1 MSADETSS
9 PKINYHSFR
18 TLPAS
23 AASASV
29 WSLSV
34 PRVVCEGAGVTV
46 TGQNKSG
53 DEVSLPKIN
62 FHSFSTLP
70 PPCLFLMRA
79 SQDAAVYPGRTPQFT
94 ELYGDSGGRK
104 MLILLYFFDSERVG
118 GNTRRNGERQEGE
131 MGGKLGGEER
141 K

>member
-1 MSADETSS
+1 MSGDETPS
-9 PKINYHSFR
+9 PKINYHSFH

-34 PRVVCEGAGVTV
+34 PWVVWEGAGVTV
-46 TGQNKSG
+46 TGQNKSR
-53 DEVSLPKIN
+53 DEVLLPKIN

-79 SQDAAVYPGRTPQFT
+79 SQDTAVYPG
-94 ELYGDSGGRK
+94 
-104 MLILLYFFDSERVG
+104 
-118 GNTRRNGERQEGE
+118 
-131 MGGKLGGEER
+131 
-141 K
+141 